1 MNEILLNIVV
11 FAGIAL
17 VAGIILLLVTRKQ
30 KQVEQQLQQFVQ
42 QKGWRFETIRERLVK
57 GFRIT
62 SAEWTLEATS
72 RSSDTDAEAGSS
84 NMEQK
89 TTWTSAQSGTTILIG
104 PRTTQVNLGAM
115 GERLQTQVIYAALGK
130 EAAGVQEVQAGSP
143 SFRKRYMV
151 WAQGVEDADRLLT
164 PGVQSKLLSWTK
176 VSPLIKRT
184 SNGMTIEL
192 KGMHLK
198 KIEEIL
204 KLVQLGESLL

>member
-1 MNEILLNIVV
+1 MNEILLNLVV

-17 VAGIILLLVTRKQ
+17 VAGIVLLLVTRKQ

-57 GFRIT
+57 GFWIT

-115 GERLQTQVIYAALGK
+115 GEMLQTQVIHAALGK

-184 SNGMTIEL
+184 SSGMTIEL

>member
-1 MNEILLNIVV
+1 MNEILLNLVV

-17 VAGIILLLVTRKQ
+17 VAGIVLLLVTRKQ

-72 RSSDTDAEAGSS
+72 RFSDTDAEASSS

-115 GERLQTQVIYAALGK
+115 GKMLQTQVIHAALGK

-143 SFRKRYMV
+143 SFRERYMV

-184 SNGMTIEL
+184 SSGMTIEL
-192 KGMHLK
+192 KGMHLE

>member
-1 MNEILLNIVV
+1 MNEILLNLVV

-17 VAGIILLLVTRKQ
+17 VAGIVLLLVTRKQ
-30 KQVEQQLQQFVQ
+30 RQVEQQLQQFVQ

-62 SAEWTLEATS
+62 SAEWTLEAIS

-115 GERLQTQVIYAALGK
+115 GEMLQAQVIHAALGK

-151 WAQGVEDADRLLT
+151 WAQAVEDADRLLT

-184 SNGMTIEL
+184 SSGMTIEL

-198 KIEEIL
+198 KIEDIL

>member
-1 MNEILLNIVV
+1 M
-11 FAGIAL
+11 AGI
-17 VAGIILLLVTRKQ
+17 VLLLVTRKQ

-42 QKGWRFETIRERLVK
+42 QKGWRFETIRGRLVK

-72 RSSDTDAEAGSS
+72 RSSDNDAEAGSS

-115 GERLQTQVIYAALGK
+115 GEMLQTQVIHAALGK

-184 SNGMTIEL
+184 SSGMIIEL
-192 KGMHLK
+192 KGMHLQ

>member
-1 MNEILLNIVV
+1 MNEILLNLVV

-17 VAGIILLLVTRKQ
+17 VVGIVLLLVTRKQ

-89 TTWTSAQSGTTILIG
+89 TTWTSTQSGTTILIG
-104 PRTTQVNLGAM
+104 PRTSQVNLGAI
-115 GERLQTQVIYAALGK
+115 GEMLEMQVIHAALGK
-130 EAAGVQEVQAGSP
+130 EATGVQEVQAGSP

-151 WAQGVEDADRLLT
+151 WAQRVEDADRLLT
-164 PGVQSKLLSWTK
+164 PDVQSMLLSWTK

-184 SNGMTIEL
+184 SSGRTIEL
-192 KGMHLK
+192 RGVHLK
-198 KIEEIL
+198 KKEEIL

>member
-1 MNEILLNIVV
+1 MNEILLNLVV

-17 VAGIILLLVTRKQ
+17 VAGIVILLVTRKQ

-42 QKGWRFETIRERLVK
+42 QKGWRFETIRGRLVK

-115 GERLQTQVIYAALGK
+115 GEMLQTQVIHAALGK

-184 SNGMTIEL
+184 SSGMTIEL

>member
-1 MNEILLNIVV
+1 MNEILLNLVV

-17 VAGIILLLVTRKQ
+17 VAGIVLLLVTRKQ

-89 TTWTSAQSGTTILIG
+89 TTWTSTQSGTTILIG

-115 GERLQTQVIYAALGK
+115 GEMLQTQVIHAALGK

-184 SNGMTIEL
+184 SSGMTIEL

>member
-89 TTWTSAQSGTTILIG
+89 TTWTSTQSGTTILIG

-115 GERLQTQVIYAALGK
+115 GEMLQAQVIHAALGQ

-184 SNGMTIEL
+184 SSGMTIEL

>member
-1 MNEILLNIVV
+1 MDEILLNLVV

-17 VAGIILLLVTRKQ
+17 VAGIVLLLVTRKQ
-30 KQVEQQLQQFVQ
+30 RQVEQQLQQFVQ

-115 GERLQTQVIYAALGK
+115 GEMLQAQVIHAALGK
-130 EAAGVQEVQAGSP
+130 EAAGIQEVQAGSP

-151 WAQGVEDADRLLT
+151 WAQAVEDADRLLT

-184 SNGMTIEL
+184 SSGMTIEL
-192 KGMHLK
+192 KGVHLK
-198 KIEEIL
+198 QIEEIL

>member
-1 MNEILLNIVV
+1 MNEILLNLVV

-17 VAGIILLLVTRKQ
+17 VAGIVLLLVTRKQ

-115 GERLQTQVIYAALGK
+115 GEMLQTQVIHAALGK

-184 SNGMTIEL
+184 SSGMTIEL

>member
-1 MNEILLNIVV
+1 MNEILLNLVV

-17 VAGIILLLVTRKQ
+17 VAGIVLLLVTRKQ

-42 QKGWRFETIRERLVK
+42 QKGWRFETIRGRLVK

-72 RSSDTDAEAGSS
+72 RFSDTDPEASSS

-115 GERLQTQVIYAALGK
+115 GEMLQTQVIHAALGK

-184 SNGMTIEL
+184 SSGMTIEL

>member
-1 MNEILLNIVV
+1 MNEILLNLVV

-17 VAGIILLLVTRKQ
+17 VVGIVLLLVTRKQ

-57 GFRIT
+57 SFRIT

-72 RSSDTDAEAGSS
+72 TSHDTDAEAGSS
-84 NMEQK
+84 NMAQK
-89 TTWTSAQSGTTILIG
+89 TTWTSTQSGTTILIG
-104 PRTTQVNLGAM
+104 PRTSQVNLGAM
-115 GERLQTQVIYAALGK
+115 GEMLEMQVIHAALGK
-130 EAAGVQEVQAGSP
+130 EATGIQEVQAGSP

-164 PGVQSKLLSWTK
+164 PDVQSKLLSWTK

-184 SNGMTIEL
+184 SSGMTIEL
-192 KGMHLK
+192 RGVHLK
-198 KIEEIL
+198 KKEEIL

>member
-1 MNEILLNIVV
+1 MNEILLNLVV

-17 VAGIILLLVTRKQ
+17 VVGIVLLLVTRKQ

-42 QKGWRFETIRERLVK
+42 QKGWRLETIRERLVK

-72 RSSDTDAEAGSS
+72 RFSDTDPEASSS

-115 GERLQTQVIYAALGK
+115 GEMLQAQVIHAALGK
-130 EAAGVQEVQAGSP
+130 EAAGIQEVQAGSP

-151 WAQGVEDADRLLT
+151 WAQAVEDADRLLT

-184 SNGMTIEL
+184 SSGITIEL

>member
-1 MNEILLNIVV
+1 MNEILLNLVV

-17 VAGIILLLVTRKQ
+17 VVGIVLLLVTRKQ

-115 GERLQTQVIYAALGK
+115 GEMLQTQVIHAALGN
-130 EAAGVQEVQAGSP
+130 EAAGVQEVQAGNP

-164 PGVQSKLLSWTK
+164 PGVQFKLLSWTK

-184 SNGMTIEL
+184 SSGMTIEL

>member
-1 MNEILLNIVV
+1 MNEILLNLVV

-17 VAGIILLLVTRKQ
+17 VAGIVLLLVTRKQ

-115 GERLQTQVIYAALGK
+115 GEMLQAQVIHAALGK

-184 SNGMTIEL
+184 SSGMTIEL

-198 KIEEIL
+198 RIEEIL

>member
-1 MNEILLNIVV
+1 MNEILLNLVV

-17 VAGIILLLVTRKQ
+17 VVGIVLLLVTRKQ

-115 GERLQTQVIYAALGK
+115 GEMLQTKVIHAALGN

-184 SNGMTIEL
+184 SSGMTIEL

>member
-1 MNEILLNIVV
+1 MNEILLNLVV

-17 VAGIILLLVTRKQ
+17 VVGIVLLLVTRKQ
-30 KQVEQQLQQFVQ
+30 RQVEQQLQQFVQ

-62 SAEWTLEATS
+62 TAEWTLEAIS

-115 GERLQTQVIYAALGK
+115 GEMLQAQVIHAALGQ

-151 WAQGVEDADRLLT
+151 WAQAVEDADRLLT

-184 SNGMTIEL
+184 SSGMTIEL
-192 KGMHLK
+192 KGAHLK